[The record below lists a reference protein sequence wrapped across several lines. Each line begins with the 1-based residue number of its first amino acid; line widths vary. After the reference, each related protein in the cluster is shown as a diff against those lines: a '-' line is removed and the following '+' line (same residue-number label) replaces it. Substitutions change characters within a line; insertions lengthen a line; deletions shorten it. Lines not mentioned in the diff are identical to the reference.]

1 MRFFSAACF
10 LLANMTLMA
19 GCVPA
24 VTTAAGV
31 GGSAALN
38 YSMGGTTIRTF
49 TAPASKVRV
58 AATKALGRMKI
69 AVVSESTDAKSSI
82 VSFEA
87 KSPGRNIEI
96 QLEPISTNTTRM
108 KVTAKCTIFTYDNA
122 TAEEIVMQTKK
133 LLG

>member
-31 GGSAALN
+31 SGSAALN
-38 YSMGGTTIRTF
+38 YTMGGTTIRTF

-58 AATKALGRMKI
+58 ATAKALGRMKI

-87 KSPGRNIEI
+87 KSTGRNIEI

>member
-1 MRFFSAACF
+1 MRFFSVACF
-10 LLANMTLMA
+10 LLANMMLIT
-19 GCVPA
+19 GCIPA

-38 YSMGGTTIRTF
+38 HTLGGTTTRTF
-49 TAPASKVRV
+49 TAPAAKVRV
-58 AATKALGRMKI
+58 ATAKALGRMKI
-69 AVVSESTDAKSSI
+69 TVVSESMDAKNSVI
-82 VSFEA
+82 SFAA
-87 KSPGRNIEI
+87 KSTGRNIEI

-133 LLG
+133 ILG